1 MNPLKISF
9 LTILVH
15 FVFLSG
21 AQDKTDN
28 RMQWKIAAELPASN
42 GQSKATGVAGPVA
55 GVYDHLLIVAGG
67 ANFPDAMPWLGGK
80 KKYYDNVYVFV
91 KNAAGVKLQSK
102 TGKLP
107 HAIAYSASCSAKKGI
122 VYAGGENKEGIS
134 KKAFLLQWEAEK
146 ASVVAEGLPDLP
158 VALTNSSAVAI
169 GDLVYIAGGETPE
182 AVSADFF
189 CLDLNNISPGW
200 KKMPSLPKPVSH
212 TVFVAQSNGDHP
224 CLYLLGGRKK
234 NNDGISDLYASA
246 YCFDLEKNQW
256 KEIKSLPYPLCAGT
270 GIAEGSFHILLFG
283 GDRGESLHKSEILF
297 SAFKRETDPV
307 KKKEL
312 NKERAMIQ
320 SSHPGFSKEV
330 LFYNT
335 VRDDW
340 ETFDS
345 LPYDAPATTTAVSWG
360 KDIILPSGEIRAGVR
375 SPYLLA
381 GELKQH

>member
-1 MNPLKISF
+1 MNRLKIYC

-28 RMQWKIAAELPASN
+28 RMHWKIAAELPASN
-42 GQSKATGVAGPVA
+42 GQLKAIGVAGPVA
-55 GVYDHLLIVAGG
+55 GIYDHLLIVAGG

-80 KKYYDNVYVFV
+80 KKYYDNVYVFA
-91 KNAAGVKLQSK
+91 KKAAGVRLHSK

-122 VYAGGENKEGIS
+122 VYAGGENEDGIS
-134 KKAFLLQWEAEK
+134 NKAFLLQWDAAK
-146 ASVVAEGLPDLP
+146 ASIVTKGLPDLP

-169 GDLVYIAGGETPE
+169 GDLVYVAGGETPE

-189 CLDLNNISPGW
+189 CLDLNNLSPGW
-200 KKMPSLPKPVSH
+200 KKMPPLPKPVSH
-212 TVFVAQSNGDHP
+212 TVLAAQSNGDHL

-234 NNDGISDLYASA
+234 NNSGISDLYASA

-270 GIAEGSFHILLFG
+270 GIAEGTFHILLFG
-283 GDRGESLHKSEILF
+283 GDRGESLHKSEMLF
-297 SAFKRETDPV
+297 SAFKMETDPV

-312 NKERAMIQ
+312 NEERAMIQ
-320 SSHPGFSKEV
+320 SSHPGFSREI
-330 LFYNT
+330 LLYNT
-335 VRDDW
+335 VRNTW
-340 ETFDS
+340 ESLDS

-381 GELKQH
+381 AELKQY